1 MANDNPRLT
10 TADLRRRLLTP
21 SNSSTPVPAE
31 PAEPTAPK
39 PAIPPRLSPD
49 FAEPV
54 EGAQVDEI
62 PIESAPITSNR
73 PTPPEFA
80 RPAGRSSH
88 LLRRPAV
95 SGGAQDAVGRSSAYH
110 ARPGMPGA
118 QPDPMATRFADN
130 GPMYDP
136 LVEQLQFE
144 NEQLRRDTQQF
155 KQLMEEMRQLLQEA
169 SEQEQRIQAELT
181 DREAKLK
188 VAEEKTVELQTI
200 IDTKPKT
207 KGELEEWADEL
218 ERESFQVQQDRRSM
232 DEDRKQLR
240 DDEAA
245 LEKQMREM
253 EVQMARERA
262 MLARQETE
270 LKRLNAEIQHELDLM
285 QRGDGVLR
293 ERLAIFQRRHAEVV
307 GAPVANGTPYGLP
320 TAKVVT
326 SAHPTPP
333 PKKNDTTGL
342 LRKLFRGGE

>member
-1 MANDNPRLT
+1 M
-10 TADLRRRLLTP
+10 
-21 SNSSTPVPAE
+21 
-31 PAEPTAPK
+31 
-39 PAIPPRLSPD
+39 
-49 FAEPV
+49 
-54 EGAQVDEI
+54 Q
-62 PIESAPITSNR
+62 
-73 PTPPEFA
+73 
-80 RPAGRSSH
+80 
-88 LLRRPAV
+88 
-95 SGGAQDAVGRSSAYH
+95 GGQQDA
-110 ARPGMPGA
+110 
-118 QPDPMATRFADN
+118 MATRFADN
-130 GPMYDP
+130 NPMYDP

-144 NEQLRRDTQQF
+144 NDQLRRDTQQF

-169 SEQEQRIQAELT
+169 SEQEQRIQTELT
-181 DREAKLK
+181 DREGKLK
-188 VAEEKTVELQTI
+188 VAEEKAVELQTI

-207 KGELEEWADEL
+207 KSELEEWADEL
-218 ERESFQVQQDRRSM
+218 ERESFQIQQDRRTM
-232 DEDRKQLR
+232 EEDRKQLR
-240 DDEAA
+240 EDEAA

-307 GAPVANGTPYGLP
+307 GSPVSHGASYGHPAPTVA
-320 TAKVVT
+320 T